1 MAAITNV
8 LARIAGRSL
17 FPGRSANL
25 SLHTRLAARVVEDLS
40 RHLQRSCHLDDIH
53 LTRTGSLIVRVH
65 ADRSYVAKL
74 PLYATTEPRLRRSA
88 DALKTLAQAEW
99 ITPFLAGRCPAIV
112 LTGKASGFFYSIE
125 TAVPGQDGASILK
138 TGGTADEMILSAER
152 FLSKLQKASGNRQSH
167 GWQEHFGR
175 AVTRV
180 SGLAARAGVERA
192 YTTLIA
198 DLRTRLSLRPPRAVY
213 SHGNFWLGNVL
224 FDTANQLTGV
234 IDWDSADTCTLP
246 ALDLIYLVVRTHG
259 LARSTSVGEGFTD
272 WIAAESLP
280 FLDQCVSRHF
290 HELSIPTE
298 LVVPLAYCSWIQHLD
313 AHCQFGTPA
322 SRKRQWLEKNV
333 RVPLEHW
340 ERSPGPNVQRW
351 QRER

>member
-1 MAAITNV
+1 
-8 LARIAGRSL
+8 LASGVI
-17 FPGRSANL
+17 
-25 SLHTRLAARVVEDLS
+25 EELS
-40 RHLQRSCHLDDIH
+40 RHLKHTCHLDSIH
-53 LTRTGSLIVRVH
+53 LTRTGSLIVRIH

-88 DALKTLAQAEW
+88 AALNTLSQSEW
-99 ITPFLAGRCPAIV
+99 MTPFLAGRCPAIV
-112 LTGKASGFFYSIE
+112 LSGKTSGYFYSIE

-138 TGGTADEMILSAER
+138 SGGTADEMILSAER
-152 FLSKLQKASGNRQSH
+152 FLLKLQKASASRQSR
-167 GWQEHFGR
+167 GWQEPFGR

-180 SGLAARAGVERA
+180 SALAARAGVERA

-198 DLRTRLSLRPPRAVY
+198 DLRTRFSARPPRAVY

-224 FDTANQLTGV
+224 FDTANELTGV
-234 IDWDSADTCTLP
+234 IDWDSAEACALP

-259 LARSTSVGEGFTD
+259 LSRSTSVGEGFAD

-280 FLDQCVSRHF
+280 FLDQCVARHF
-290 HELSIPTE
+290 HELALATE

-333 RVPLEHW
+333 RVPLEQW
-340 ERSPGPNVQRW
+340 ECSPGPNVQRW

>member
-17 FPGRSANL
+17 FPGRSANV

-53 LTRTGSLIVRVH
+53 LTRTGSLIVRIH

-88 DALKTLAQAEW
+88 DALTRLAQAEW
-99 ITPFLAGRCPAIV
+99 MTPFLAGRCPAIV
-112 LTGKASGFFYSIE
+112 LSGKASGSFYSIE

-152 FLSKLQKASGNRQSH
+152 FLSKLQKASANRQSP
-167 GWQEHFGR
+167 GWQEHLGR

-198 DLRTRLSLRPPRAVY
+198 DLRTRLSVRPLRAVAKERD
-213 SHGNFWLGNVL
+213 HL
-224 FDTANQLTGV
+224 
-234 IDWDSADTCTLP
+234 IDGQP
-246 ALDLIYLVVRTHG
+246 AIR
-259 LARSTSVGEGFTD
+259 EG
-272 WIAAESLP
+272 I
-280 FLDQCVSRHF
+280 R
-290 HELSIPTE
+290 E
-298 LVVPLAYCSWIQHLD
+298 LVERDLQRAALCFQAVFRWYFFNTSQPATAPGTVTVWIPVGGIESMPL
-313 AHCQFGTPA
+313 
-322 SRKRQWLEKNV
+322 
-333 RVPLEHW
+333 
-340 ERSPGPNVQRW
+340 
-351 QRER
+351 